1 MKQKELSIAL
11 KAIIALC
18 GVILTVLAAVILPMS
33 GVHLM
38 DYFPDAT
45 GLIWSALIFLWI
57 TCIPVLVVLVL
68 VWQIATQIGKN
79 NSFSMENAHNLKLI
93 CILAMTDTLLY
104 FFAAIVLLFLHSPL
118 PLLLTILILCLGIA
132 ISVVSAVF
140 SHLVQ
145 KGAEMKAEQEL
156 TI

>member
-11 KAIIALC
+11 KAIVALC
-18 GVILTVLAAVILPMS
+18 GVILAVLACAVLPRFGLNLVNQFPAEKWMILS
-33 GVHLM
+33 
-38 DYFPDAT
+38 
-45 GLIWSALIFLWI
+45 SLIFLWI
-57 TCIPVLVVLVL
+57 TCVPVVIVLVL

-79 NSFSMENAHNLKLI
+79 NSFSQKNAHNLKLI
-93 CILAMTDTLLY
+93 CILSMTDTLLY
-104 FFAAIVLLFLHSPL
+104 FFAAIVLLFLRNPL
-118 PLLLTILILCLGIA
+118 PLMLTVLILCLGIA

-145 KGAEMKAEQEL
+145 RGAEMKAEQDL

>member
-11 KAIIALC
+11 KAIITLC
-18 GVILTVLAAVILPMS
+18 GAILAVLACIVLPMS
-33 GVHLM
+33 GFHLI
-38 DYFPDAT
+38 DRFPEAT
-45 GLIWSALIFLWI
+45 GLIWSAMIFLWI

-79 NSFSMENAHNLKLI
+79 NSFSLENAHHLKLI
-93 CILAMTDTLLY
+93 CILSITDTLLY
-104 FFAAIVLLFLHSPL
+104 FFAAIVLLFLRNPL
-118 PLLLTILILCLGIA
+118 PLLFTILILCVGIA

-145 KGAEMKAEQEL
+145 KGAEMKAEQDL

>member
-18 GVILTVLAAVILPMS
+18 GIILAVLACAVLPVS
-33 GVHLM
+33 AQNLITL
-38 DYFPDAT
+38 FPEQTAA
-45 GLIWSALIFLWI
+45 IWSALIFLWI
-57 TCIPVLVVLVL
+57 TCIPVVVVLVL
-68 VWQIATQIGKN
+68 VWQIATQIGRN
-79 NSFSMENAHNLKLI
+79 NSFSLENAHNLKLI
-93 CILAMTDTLLY
+93 CILSMTDTLLY
-104 FFAAIVLLFLHSPL
+104 FFAAVVLLFLRSPL

-145 KGAEMKAEQEL
+145 RGAEMKAEQDL